1 LQELVTPAGAKGF
14 AATAPVA
21 GTQELWQFMAS
32 VSQLIV
38 QVVNVDADGSN
49 WGGGMTIG

>member
-1 LQELVTPAGAKGF
+1 LQELLAPAGAKGL
-14 AATAPVA
+14 AATEPVT
-21 GTQELWQFMAS
+21 GTQELWQFMAR

-38 QVVNVDADGSN
+38 QVVNADVDGSN